1 MNILIAEDEF
11 ATADAIHSLVERMG
25 HATRWACS
33 GPEALISLEK
43 TPCELMILSEQL
55 RDADIT
61 FLLPSLRRH
70 HPDLPVVAL
79 TSRNSPSLEQ
89 RVRKWG
95 VIYYLVKPL
104 NIEELGSI
112 VSRVSIESLT
122 A

>member
-1 MNILIAEDEF
+1 
-11 ATADAIHSLVERMG
+11 
-25 HATRWACS
+25 
-33 GPEALISLEK
+33 
-43 TPCELMILSEQL
+43 
-55 RDADIT
+55 
-61 FLLPSLRRH
+61 LRRH

-79 TSRNSPSLEQ
+79 TSRNSLSLEQ

>member
-1 MNILIAEDEF
+1 
-11 ATADAIHSLVERMG
+11 
-25 HATRWACS
+25 
-33 GPEALISLEK
+33 
-43 TPCELMILSEQL
+43 MILSAQL

-112 VSRVSIESLT
+112 ISRVSIESLT

>member
-11 ATADAIHSLVERMG
+11 ATADAIQRLVDHMG
-25 HATRWACS
+25 HTTRWACS

-43 TPCELMILSEQL
+43 TPCELMILSAQL

-79 TSRNSPSLEQ
+79 TSRNSLSLEQ